1 MQKTYISKSR
11 EQTIKLAKNFSQ
23 QLKPGSCIGL
33 IGELG
38 SGKTVFVKGL
48 AKGLGIKENVTS
60 PTFTLLQIYT
70 GKIPLYHFDLYRL
83 NSINEL
89 QDIGYEEYLHNNT
102 IAVIEWAEKFI
113 DLFPKNGYLIYF
125 KYINKSQREIKITQ
139 SE

>member
-1 MQKTYISKSR
+1 MQKTYISKNR
-11 EQTIKLAKNFSQ
+11 EHTIKLAKTFSK
-23 QLKPGSCIGL
+23 QLKQGSSIGL

-60 PTFTLLQIYT
+60 PTFTLLQIYA

-83 NSINEL
+83 NSKNEL
-89 QDIGYEEYLHNNT
+89 EDIGYEEYLYNNK
-102 IAVIEWAEKFI
+102 IVVIEWAEKFI
-113 DLFPKNGYLIYF
+113 DLFPKKGYLIYF
-125 KYINKSQREIKITQ
+125 KYINKNQREIKITK